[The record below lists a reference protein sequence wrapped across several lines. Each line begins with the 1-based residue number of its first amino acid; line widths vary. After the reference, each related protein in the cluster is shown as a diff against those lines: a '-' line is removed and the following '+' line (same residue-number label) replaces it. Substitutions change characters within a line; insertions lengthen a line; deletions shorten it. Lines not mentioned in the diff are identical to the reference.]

1 MKRILIEESIRL
13 MAPIGGVMFVAN
25 PIAVYLF
32 GLDPVAS
39 FSVLVV
45 FPFII
50 SPILVLIRWRTGWTL
65 QATTKRGWVLFNAI
79 SGVMVSAALALAA
92 GIGGA
97 ASWPLAIMWFV
108 ASLLALAVLV
118 ASGLRTMPLK
128 GGEAVA

>member
-92 GIGGA
+92 GIGERRAGHSRSCG
-97 ASWPLAIMWFV
+97 SWRVFWRWRYSSRWGCAPC
-108 ASLLALAVLV
+108 
-118 ASGLRTMPLK
+118 R
-128 GGEAVA
+128 